1 MAGNSQ
7 SGRKNKSDEIAMI
20 ERLSPLDEIAFEQLT
35 KGIERGEF
43 AYVKLYFLYR
53 WGKPKQIQE
62 ITVNSEQPLF
72 DISQLP
78 NILFKKSE

>member
-1 MAGNSQ
+1 MAGNAS
-7 SGRKNKSDEIAMI
+7 SGRKSKTDEIAMI
-20 ERLSPLDEIAFEQLT
+20 ERLSPLDEIAFQQLK

-53 WGKPKQIQE
+53 WGKAKVIQE

>member
-1 MAGNSQ
+1 MAGNLN

-20 ERLSPLDEIAFEQLT
+20 EKLSPLDNEAFEQLK

-62 ITVNSEQPLF
+62 ITVHSEQPLF
-72 DISQLP
+72 DISQVP
-78 NILFKKSE
+78 NILFKPTE

>member
-35 KGIERGEF
+35 KGIEAGDF
-43 AYVKLYFLYR
+43 NYIKLFFNYR
-53 WGKPKQIQE
+53 FGKPKQIQE

-72 DISQLP
+72 NL
-78 NILFKKSE
+78 